1 MSGRF
6 LDNFIAA
13 LAQCTKKGASDPFPL
28 PIPVFPQYKSAGVFW
43 EVKCLGLNHIRL
55 RNGLN
60 QGSLCPHTC
69 VVTVQLCLKRRHIF
83 YFILFFFALVF
94 KGRSKAPKQ
103 VRVHL
108 GLETLSDMGSALQAI
123 KRYLSSQKE
132 RNLRHTLLS
141 VFLLASFNSSQLSLT
156 VCSEFL
162 SEASHSPRGRD
173 LRH

>member
-1 MSGRF
+1 MSGFEPHQVKKWIKPGLRMSSHMYSDSTTLFEEEAHF
-6 LDNFIAA
+6 L
-13 LAQCTKKGASDPFPL
+13 
-28 PIPVFPQYKSAGVFW
+28 
-43 EVKCLGLNHIRL
+43 
-55 RNGLN
+55 
-60 QGSLCPHTC
+60 
-69 VVTVQLCLKRRHIF
+69 F
-83 YFILFFFALVF
+83 YFFFFALVF

-103 VRVHL
+103 VRVDL

>member
-1 MSGRF
+1 MCGFEPHQAKEGIKPGLPMSSY
-6 LDNFIAA
+6 
-13 LAQCTKKGASDPFPL
+13 SDTTTLFDEEAYIFFFFPL
-28 PIPVFPQYKSAGVFW
+28 I
-43 EVKCLGLNHIRL
+43 
-55 RNGLN
+55 
-60 QGSLCPHTC
+60 
-69 VVTVQLCLKRRHIF
+69 
-83 YFILFFFALVF
+83 F

-103 VRVHL
+103 VRVDL
-108 GLETLSDMGSALQAI
+108 GLETLSDMGFALQAI